1 MKTLYTNMIDIEEYV
16 NENAEYFDEEYPDYT
31 RDEQIEVA
39 LNQIYNWDW
48 DDFWQQMQG
57 LTTDGGIILAI
68 ADLGRWNGRHQGYRV
83 INSNKIAACLSDASY
98 HDHIKFYT
106 DNVGDFKLEGVHH
119 DGRDYITYREVK
131 ETTTDNQL
139 DRLTQKIYD
148 GEATRADITRYT
160 RGIGKKVSKAL
171 GY

>member
-1 MKTLYTNMIDIEEYV
+1 MKTLYTNMINVEEYV
-16 NENAEYFDEEYPDYT
+16 NENAEYFNEEYPDFT
-31 RDEQIEVA
+31 RNERIKLALDQI
-39 LNQIYNWDW
+39 NNWDW
-48 DDFWQQMQG
+48 DDFCQQLQG
-57 LTTDGGIILAI
+57 VTTDGGIILAI
-68 ADLGRWNGRHQGYRV
+68 ADLGRWNGRFQGYRV
-83 INSNKIAACLSDASY
+83 INSNKIASCLSGIGHYDY
-98 HDHIKFYT
+98 INFHT
-106 DNVGDFKLEGVHH
+106 DSVGDFKLEGVHH

-160 RGIGKKVSKAL
+160 RGIGKKVAKAL